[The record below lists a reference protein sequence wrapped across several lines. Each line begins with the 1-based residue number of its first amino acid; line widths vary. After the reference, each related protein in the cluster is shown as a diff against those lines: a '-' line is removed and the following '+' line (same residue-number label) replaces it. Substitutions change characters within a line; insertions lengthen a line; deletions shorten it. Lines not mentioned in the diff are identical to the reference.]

1 MKGYNYQKE
10 AKAYRKRVEHGQ
22 NSTYKTTRLIAKIIS
37 GMGWFVIG
45 YSFLFLFISM
55 YQSSNPP
62 PFHLA
67 GICVGLFLIV
77 QGHLTR
83 ATIDMADSNAE
94 MLAIMK
100 SAHVKDTPGDDK

>member
-10 AKAYRKRVEHGQ
+10 AKAYRKRLEHDQ

-45 YSFLFLFISM
+45 LSFLFLSLSI
-55 YQSSNPP
+55 YKSSNLP

-67 GICVGLFLIV
+67 GFCVGLILIV

-83 ATIDMADSNAE
+83 ATVDIADTNAE